1 MKEPINNQPLDYN
14 APTNVKK
21 YQRMSNAINDSKTE
35 LYQQSSIP
43 QKNPS
48 LSVSSISHTS
58 NIRPQPKIPYRQTR
72 TQTVSESFNIQNQ
85 SNSKTSR
92 QVLNEFRELLN
103 EIFKDYFKLDL
114 NSFDLTSEELMIIN
128 VKDTRKQNEAFPKK
142 EGRHFRKGFSFSCN
156 RIGIVIRYVYC

>member
-1 MKEPINNQPLDYN
+1 MKEPINNQPLNYN

-21 YQRMSNAINDSKTE
+21 YQRMSNAINDSKNE
-35 LYQQSSIP
+35 LCQQSSIP

-58 NIRPQPKIPYRQTR
+58 NIRPQPKIPYPQTR

-92 QVLNEFRELLN
+92 QVLNEF
-103 EIFKDYFKLDL
+103 K
-114 NSFDLTSEELMIIN
+114 
-128 VKDTRKQNEAFPKK
+128 
-142 EGRHFRKGFSFSCN
+142 
-156 RIGIVIRYVYC
+156 